1 MNSTSSSCRRALLP
15 LALLVSAVAPLAS
28 PLSAADQPN
37 VTVTTPAEGEA
48 LAEGFERAF
57 ERFQGGVLYLTYEK
71 EGTVLRTIAGI
82 RSIKADGAVLVIVTE
97 KGNTVA
103 IPARRVL
110 SLTDERPPT
119 F

>member
-1 MNSTSSSCRRALLP
+1 MNSTHSSFRRALLP
-15 LALLVSAVAPLAS
+15 LALLVSAPLS
-28 PLSAADQPN
+28 SVLSAADQPN

-57 ERFQGGVLYLTYEK
+57 ERFQGGPLFLTYEK
-71 EGTVLRTIAGI
+71 EGTVLRTISGI
-82 RSIKADGAVLVIVTE
+82 RSIRAEGAVVVIVME
-97 KGNTVA
+97 KGATLA

-110 SLTDERPPT
+110 SLTDERPPS

>member
-1 MNSTSSSCRRALLP
+1 MNSTLSSCRRVLLP
-15 LALLVSAVAPLAS
+15 LALLVSVAAPLA
-28 PLSAADQPN
+28 PTLSAADQPN

-48 LAEGFERAF
+48 LAEGFENAF
-57 ERFQGGVLYLTYEK
+57 ERFQGGPLFLTYEK
-71 EGTVLRTIAGI
+71 EGSVLRTLSGI
-82 RSIKADGAVLVIVTE
+82 RSVKAAGAVLVIVTD
-97 KGNTVA
+97 KGTTLA